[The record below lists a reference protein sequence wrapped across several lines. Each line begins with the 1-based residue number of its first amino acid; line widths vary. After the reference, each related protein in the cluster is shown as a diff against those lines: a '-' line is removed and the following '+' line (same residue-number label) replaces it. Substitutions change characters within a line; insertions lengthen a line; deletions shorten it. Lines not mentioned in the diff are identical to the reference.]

1 MSLEVKG
8 VGLKM
13 IRKEKSKKFFILMLP
28 LEKHRSDWIR
38 WVQIVD
44 MKGMSTLKHEF
55 ASSCVTEQVTQSLL
69 LLILH
74 L

>member
-38 WVQIVD
+38 WVQ
-44 MKGMSTLKHEF
+44 M
-55 ASSCVTEQVTQSLL
+55 
-69 LLILH
+69 
-74 L
+74 